1 MKNESSVYLSDFSEG
16 TLTLGELPEQEFEK
30 KRFYKKYFSAR
41 DLANV
46 VEVWHFFDNTEYQFT
61 RIYTKEKKKTLAAE
75 VNIFGEARTEGLA
88 EFFIF
93 LQEDL
98 AKNNK
103 PTGKWEVLYSCFS
116 YVKGFAERCYRNIK
130 IYKTRGVEWQPK
142 PKSVRKDKTKAKAEA
157 KKTNHISEVIS
168 NLKSRYNEIDDIKM
182 TRAKWKDILNNEI
195 EFKYTPTIERPLILE
210 PNSCKNRI
218 KNNDWNDYYFFIDT
232 AILGKELEILK
243 IKVNYGSKANLICYE
258 IFLAGMALL
267 YNSRMEITEDNLEQA
282 IARIL
287 LNFCLNNFH
296 MDKNLE
302 VEWDD
307 SKQIKGLTIRR
318 FWDRIGK
325 EISRKSLEDIYNDI
339 SWRKWIKINSSER
352 EVIRYKRGTSNEEKK
367 KIREENG
374 IERKERS
381 DKGKARKEKPNLP
394 KSQIE
399 LIEKIVKWKR
409 YHKEFE
415 KLSQTELSEIFQTS
429 QSNISRVLVIIN
441 QYHITYRNYKNILD

>member
-16 TLTLGELPEQEFEK
+16 TLNLGELPEQEFEK

-46 VEVWHFFDNTEYQFT
+46 VEVWHFFDNKEYQFT
-61 RIYTKEKKKTLAAE
+61 RIYTKVKKKSLAAE

-98 AKNNK
+98 AKNNQ
-103 PTGKWEVLYSCFS
+103 PIGKWEVFYSCFS
-116 YVKGFAERCYRNIK
+116 YVKGFAERTIRNIK
-130 IYKTRGVEWQPK
+130 VYKTEGVEWQPK
-142 PKSVRKDKTKAKAEA
+142 PKPVNKPKPV

-195 EFKYTPTIERPLILE
+195 EFRYTPTIERPLILE

-218 KNNDWNDYYFFIDT
+218 QNNDWNDYYFFIDT
-232 AILGKELEILK
+232 GILGKELEILK

-287 LNFCLNNFH
+287 LNFCLNNFN
-296 MDKNLE
+296 MDKSLE

-325 EISRKSLEDIYNDI
+325 EIARKSLEDIYNDI

-381 DKGKARKEKPNLP
+381 DKGKARKEKVSVTEN
-394 KSQIE
+394 QRE

-415 KLSQTELSEIFQTS
+415 KLSQRELGEIFHSSLGTI
-429 QSNISRVLVIIN
+429 NKVLQLID